1 MEVSKTATIMDI
13 PFLNETKEGFLQNHL
28 LPRLEKEQKT
38 FVVTANPEIVMKT
51 REDAR
56 YKTIV
61 QSADYVIPDG
71 TGIVLAAKFMNQP
84 LVERVPGYELML
96 ALLEQAEKNGWSCF
110 FLGAS
115 EQVNE
120 KAVAE
125 AQLMFPELKIAGRQ
139 HGFFDMDDPSIADY
153 IAASG
158 ADIVFVALGMPRQE
172 KWIAQ
177 YTGKFS
183 KGLFIGVGGSFDT
196 LAGVVKRAPQKWIDW
211 NLEWLY
217 RVLQQPSRLRRIV
230 KVFEFMLRIIFKK
243 Y

>member
-1 MEVSKTATIMDI
+1 
-13 PFLNETKEGFLQNHL
+13 
-28 LPRLEKEQKT
+28 
-38 FVVTANPEIVMKT
+38 
-51 REDAR
+51 
-56 YKTIV
+56 V
-61 QSADYVIPDG
+61 Q
-71 TGIVLAAKFMNQP
+71 
-84 LVERVPGYELML
+84 RVPGYELML

-125 AQLMFPELKIAGRQ
+125 AQLMFPELQIAGRQ
-139 HGFFDMDDPSIADY
+139 HGFFDMDDPSTPDY
-153 IAASG
+153 IAASRP
-158 ADIVFVALGMPRQE
+158 DIGVVAWGMPRQE

-177 YTGKFS
+177 DTGKFS

-230 KVFEFMLRIIFKK
+230 KVFEFMLR
-243 Y
+243 

>member
-1 MEVSKTATIMDI
+1 
-13 PFLNETKEGFLQNHL
+13 
-28 LPRLEKEQKT
+28 
-38 FVVTANPEIVMKT
+38 
-51 REDAR
+51 
-56 YKTIV
+56 
-61 QSADYVIPDG
+61 
-71 TGIVLAAKFMNQP
+71 

-158 ADIVFVALGMPRQE
+158 ADIVFVACGRPRQE
-172 KWIAQ
+172 KWMAQ
-177 YTGKFS
+177 STCRFCN
-183 KGLFIGVGGSFDT
+183 GLVIGVGGSFDT